1 MKIRQ
6 LLTAFLFL
14 AIAVTA
20 CQPKEPEPATI
31 SVDPTEL
38 TFDIS
43 AGTKTVTV
51 KSNYAWEAKWDASW
65 VTVTPS
71 KGEAAPTGVT
81 VTISVLENK
90 DKNQSTAITFY
101 GNGSRL
107 VNASVSIEQEGPNG
121 DGNDPAKAQLVTVQ
135 DFISRANTTDYL
147 RLQGVISGF
156 NANYCSFDITD
167 ASGKIYVYSVDDE
180 SKAQYANVL
189 KNGDTLT
196 IAGKYMYYS
205 SKQQHEVVDAV
216 ILERKAAA
224 AVDPSKAEAKT
235 VAEFIAAANTSTYFK
250 LTGKVSSFNATYCS
264 FDLTDDSGKIY
275 VYSVD
280 SDSKAKYVSVIKN
293 GGTVTI
299 AGKYL
304 YYESKQQHEVVEA
317 VILEF
322 TPAASVD
329 PSKAEAKTVTEFI
342 AAAKTDTYYKLTGTV
357 SSFNS
362 TYCSFDLTDASGK
375 IYVYS
380 VDSDSKAKYASVIK
394 NGGTVTIAGKYAYYS
409 AKEQHEVVEAVI
421 LEYKDGG
428 SGDTPDYNNAEAKTV
443 AEFLAAAN
451 TTTYY
456 KLTGTVS
463 SFNSTYCSFDLTD
476 DSGTIYVYSVTAESK
491 STYASAIKNG
501 DTVTLAGKYLY
512 YENGQKH
519 EVVEAQILDHKSQGG
534 SSTDVKVVTVNEF
547 LGMPDS
553 DQTTIYQ
560 LTGVI
565 TNVGDTDGG
574 KFDLKDDTGTVYV
587 YGLYDAEGNKVFT
600 AKSLKAGDTLTV
612 QGPRQNYQGTIEVNK
627 GVYVS
632 HKVGPA
638 QKTMTA
644 THPFTSTDTCAI
656 DNSKKSYTAEV
667 IIEGTTY
674 KAWKFGTSSVAG
686 IATLKL
692 PAGTKSVSFYA
703 VGWNNLVGEL
713 EVLNGSDKIASITAA
728 KNSGIANNSP
738 FTITTLSDNDYYT
751 VTFAS
756 PLAAETTLTIQ
767 TTGSSSSKTY
777 RAVIFGI
784 NSTK

>member
-121 DGNDPAKAQLVTVQ
+121 DGNNPAKAQLVTVQ

-156 NANYCSFDITD
+156 NSTYCSFDITD

-250 LTGKVSSFNATYCS
+250 LTGKVSSFNSTYCS

-280 SDSKAKYVSVIKN
+280 SDSKAKYASVIKN

-342 AAAKTDTYYKLTGTV
+342 AAAKTD
-357 SSFNS
+357 
-362 TYCSFDLTDASGK
+362 
-375 IYVYS
+375 
-380 VDSDSKAKYASVIK
+380 
-394 NGGTVTIAGKYAYYS
+394 
-409 AKEQHEVVEAVI
+409 
-421 LEYKDGG
+421 
-428 SGDTPDYNNAEAKTV
+428 
-443 AEFLAAAN
+443 
-451 TTTYY
+451 TYY

-656 DNSKKSYTAEV
+656 DNSKKSYAAEV

>member
-121 DGNDPAKAQLVTVQ
+121 DGNNPAKAQLVTVQ

-147 RLQGVISGF
+147 RLQGVISG
-156 NANYCSFDITD
+156 
-167 ASGKIYVYSVDDE
+167 
-180 SKAQYANVL
+180 
-189 KNGDTLT
+189 
-196 IAGKYMYYS
+196 
-205 SKQQHEVVDAV
+205 
-216 ILERKAAA
+216 
-224 AVDPSKAEAKT
+224 
-235 VAEFIAAANTSTYFK
+235 
-250 LTGKVSSFNATYCS
+250 
-264 FDLTDDSGKIY
+264 
-275 VYSVD
+275 
-280 SDSKAKYVSVIKN
+280 
-293 GGTVTI
+293 
-299 AGKYL
+299 
-304 YYESKQQHEVVEA
+304 
-317 VILEF
+317 
-322 TPAASVD
+322 
-329 PSKAEAKTVTEFI
+329 
-342 AAAKTDTYYKLTGTV
+342 
-357 SSFNS
+357 FNS

-409 AKEQHEVVEAVI
+409 AKQQHEVVEAVI

-656 DNSKKSYTAEV
+656 DNSKKSYAAEV

>member
-121 DGNDPAKAQLVTVQ
+121 DGNNPAKAQLVTVQ

-156 NANYCSFDITD
+156 NSTYCSFDITD

-250 LTGKVSSFNATYCS
+250 LTGKVSSFNSTYCS

-280 SDSKAKYVSVIKN
+280 SDSKAKYASVIKN

-380 VDSDSKAKYASVIK
+380 VDSDSKAQYASVIK

-409 AKEQHEVVEAVI
+409 AKQQHEVVEAVI

-656 DNSKKSYTAEV
+656 DNSKKSYAAEV